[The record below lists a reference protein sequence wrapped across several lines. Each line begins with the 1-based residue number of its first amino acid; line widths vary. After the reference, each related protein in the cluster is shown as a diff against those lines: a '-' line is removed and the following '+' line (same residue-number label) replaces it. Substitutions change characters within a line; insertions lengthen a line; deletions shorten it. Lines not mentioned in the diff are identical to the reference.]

1 MSDYSQEVQDI
12 LSDYA
17 QGKIKARQARNA
29 MKRLGY
35 TADLR
40 EGRRDGMIQ
49 VFPISDDVVSGEYYQ
64 FKDGGAVKGG
74 RMRGCGSAIRGT
86 KFKGVF

>member
-1 MSDYSQEVQDI
+1 MSDYNQNVQDI

-29 MKRLGY
+29 IKKLGY
-35 TADLR
+35 TVDLR
-40 EGRRDGMIQ
+40 EGRRDGEIQ

-64 FKDGGAVKGG
+64 FKHGGEVKGN
-74 RMRGCGSAIRGT
+74 RMRGCGSAVRGT
-86 KFKGVF
+86 KFKGIF

>member
-1 MSDYSQEVQDI
+1 MSDYNQGVQDI
-12 LSDYA
+12 LSSWA

-29 MKRLGY
+29 MRKLGY
-35 TADLR
+35 TADFR
-40 EGRRDGMIQ
+40 EVGESGEIQ
-49 VFPISDDVVSGEYYQ
+49 VFPISDETVSGEFYG
-64 FKDGGAVKGG
+64 FRNGGAVKGG